1 MSVQKRTKIVYVTS
15 SRFKEEENKVF
26 VANCKLANGTP
37 VKDLFEFD
45 IRKVPITEMLEVDL
59 HVMVQAEVTNAYSQI
74 KVPCIVEHA
83 GLIFQDYTDMSY
95 PGGLTK
101 PMWNALGEKFIEE
114 THSSGRRA
122 TARAVVAYCDGKSVR
137 TFTGETK
144 GTLAEHPRGAREF
157 YWDTVF
163 IPDDSSGKPGTKTYA
178 EIVEDPDLGLK
189 YKIMKLSQSAK
200 AMLAFLKFLREEGPP
215 SLWKDTHSASG

>member
-1 MSVQKRTKIVYVTS
+1 MSVEKRTKIVYVTS

-83 GLIFQDYTDMSY
+83 GLIFQDYKDKSY

-101 PMWNALGEKFIEE
+101 PMWNALGEKFIQE
-114 THSSGRRA
+114 THSAGRRA
-122 TARAVVAYCDGKSVR
+122 IARAVVAYCDGKSVH

-144 GTLAEHPRGAREF
+144 GVLASSPRGARKF
-157 YWDTVF
+157 YWDTIF
-163 IPDDSSGKPGTKTYA
+163 IPDTPSGKEGDKTYA
-178 EIVEDPDLGLK
+178 EIVENPRLGLK
-189 YKIMKLSQSAK
+189 YKMTKLSQSGK
-200 AMLAFLKFLREEGPP
+200 AMMAFLQFLKKVGPP
-215 SLWKDTHSASG
+215 SLWKETH

>member
-1 MSVQKRTKIVYVTS
+1 MSVEKKTKIVYVTS
-15 SRFKEEENKVF
+15 SRFKADENKMF

-37 VKDLFEFD
+37 VKDLFEFE

-59 HVMVQAEVTNAYSQI
+59 LVMVQAEVTNAYSQI

-83 GLIFQDYTDMSY
+83 GLIFQDYKDKSY

-101 PMWNALGEKFIEE
+101 PMWNALRENFIQE
-114 THSSGRRA
+114 THSAGRRA
-122 TARAVVAYCDGKSVR
+122 IARAVVAYCDGKSVH

-144 GTLAEHPRGAREF
+144 GKLADSPRGAREF

-163 IPDDSSGKPGTKTYA
+163 IPDDPSGGAGNKTYA
-178 EIVEDPDLGLK
+178 EIVENPRLGLK
-189 YKIMKLSQSAK
+189 YKMTKLSQSGK
-200 AMLAFLKFLREEGPP
+200 AMLAFLEFLKKEGPP
-215 SLWKDTHSASG
+215 GLWKETH